1 MARPII
7 AIVGR
12 QNVGKSTLF
21 NKIVGRRRAIVE
33 DFPGVTRDRLYEDAQ
48 WEGME
53 FTVIDTGGIVLG
65 SDDELID
72 QVRQHAIEGI
82 EEADLVIHLLDGKD
96 GLTPLDQELT
106 ESLRKFDK
114 MVLRVVNK
122 IDTPKAIERLY
133 DFFGIGD
140 ALIPVSAES
149 GLGFDDM
156 MDECVRLLSTSARAR
171 TPAVEG
177 RETAIAK
184 VAIVGRPNAGKS
196 TMINALLGKQ
206 RMIVDT
212 VAGTTRDA
220 VDCPCTY
227 YGKRYMLIDTAG
239 MRRKGKVI
247 VDVERFSVSR
257 TLRGIERADVVVLL
271 IDAVDGI
278 VDQDKKIV
286 NFVDRTGKGLIILL
300 NKWDLIQDPEPVF
313 KIYMDELD
321 RELGFASYAP
331 VVTTSG
337 LNKKR
342 ITKIFPLIDEVVS
355 ERQYRL
361 STGLLNR
368 LAGQINS
375 TLSSY
380 RGKQTRVLYM
390 TQVGVEPPQF
400 AIFANYPEA
409 IKQNHVRYI
418 ENTIRAQHP
427 FKGTPVRVFIKKRT
441 R

>member
-1 MARPII
+1 MVKPII

-48 WEGME
+48 WEGTE
-53 FTVIDTGGIVLG
+53 FTVIDTGGFVLG
-65 SDDELID
+65 SDDELIE
-72 QVRQHAIEGI
+72 QVRQHAIEGV
-82 EEADLVIHLLDGKD
+82 EEADLVIHLFDGKD

-106 ESLRKFDK
+106 ETLRRFDR
-114 MVLRVVNK
+114 VVIRVVNK
-122 IDTPKAIERLY
+122 IDTPRAMDRLY

-149 GLGFDDM
+149 GLGFDDL
-156 MDECVRLLSTSARAR
+156 MDECVRLLRTSPRAQ
-171 TPAVEG
+171 TAATVEQ
-177 RETAIAK
+177 EAAIAK

-196 TMINALLGKQ
+196 TLINALLGKQ
-206 RMIVDT
+206 RMIVDPI
-212 VAGTTRDA
+212 AGTTRDA

-227 YGKRYMLIDTAG
+227 YGKRYTLIDTAG

-247 VDVERFSVSR
+247 VDVERFSVAR
-257 TLRGIERADVVVLL
+257 ALKGIERSDVVVLL

-286 NFVDRTGKGLIILL
+286 NFVNRTGKGLIILL
-300 NKWDLIQDPEPVF
+300 NKWDLIEEPEEVF
-313 KIYMDELD
+313 KIYQEEID

-337 LNKKR
+337 LSKKR

-355 ERQYRL
+355 ERQYRFT
-361 STGLLNR
+361 TGLLNR
-368 LAGQINS
+368 LIGQINP

-380 RGKQTRVLYM
+380 RGRQTRILYM
-390 TQVGVEPPQF
+390 TQVGIEPPQF
-400 AIFANYPEA
+400 AVFANYPEA

-418 ENTIRAQHP
+418 ENTIRAEHP